1 MTTVSRKNSLIALG
15 ILLVSSFFNSCDN
28 ENIYFQ
34 KYTEIENESWHKEKP
49 ISYEF
54 EIKDTV
60 TIYNFSFNLRNTN
73 DYQYSNL
80 FVFWSLQSP
89 DGRIKTDTSEFILA
103 KPNGQWLGKTASGT
117 VIDNSM
123 LFLRKKLPVAGKYT
137 FSFSQGMRE
146 ESLNNIKDIG
156 LKIIKKNEQSN

>member
-1 MTTVSRKNSLIALG
+1 MTTVSRKSSLIALV
-15 ILLVSSFFNSCDN
+15 ILLVSSLFNSCDN

-34 KYTEIENESWHKEKP
+34 KYTEIENEGWNMDKP

-54 EIKDTV
+54 EIKNTAV
-60 TIYNFSFNLRNTN
+60 IYNFSFNLRNTN

-80 FVFWSLQSP
+80 FVFWNLQSP

-103 KPNGQWLGKTASGT
+103 KPNGQWLGKTSSGT
-117 VIDNSM
+117 VIENSM
-123 LFLRKKLPVAGKYT
+123 LFLKKKLPVAGKYT
-137 FSFSQGMRE
+137 FTFSQGMRE

-156 LKIIKKNEQSN
+156 LKIIKRDEQTN